1 MKFAKF
7 LKKILLHISSS
18 FLEINLSTEFEL
30 PMLPLSGGK
39 VCGGWV
45 VGVETNFSVKL

>member
-1 MKFAKF
+1 
-7 LKKILLHISSS
+7 
-18 FLEINLSTEFEL
+18 
-30 PMLPLSGGK
+30 MLPLSGGK